1 MKKIFLAC
9 ALLMAS
15 FGYAQTVGGYWYGP
29 AFAQTKNSASNYLIE
44 LILKDNN
51 GKLQGALNYY
61 FKNSF
66 RSVPVNGSYN
76 AKTRYITLHDIP
88 VTYFGS
94 FIDMEIDCTMDL
106 VATYRKS
113 KTESTLVGYFT
124 GKPGYKYTCIDLNF
138 NLVLNTD
145 ASNMDSVF
153 QALRNF
159 KETHQVWKPTAAD
172 TITDVNIIQRK
183 VVNYVV
189 NNEFKKREIDIVQ
202 EIEVESDSITLDFY
216 DNGEIDGDS
225 ISVFVNK
232 DLLAY
237 NRIIS
242 TRSVH
247 FDIKLDTT
255 LAFNE
260 VSMFA
265 DNLGSIPPN
274 TALMIVSDGKNR
286 FEIRLTSNFEKNATI
301 RIRRKNLPK

>member
-1 MKKIFLAC
+1 MIKKIFLAC
-9 ALLMAS
+9 ALLTAS

-76 AKTRYITLHDIP
+76 AKTRYITLHDVP

-94 FIDMEIDCTMDL
+94 FVDMEIDCTMDL

-159 KETHQVWKPTAAD
+159 KETHQVWKPTATD

-189 NNEFKKREIDIVQ
+189 NNEFKKREIDVVQ

-216 DNGEIDGDS
+216 DNGETDGDS

-255 LAFNE
+255 LEYNE
-260 VSMFA
+260 ISMFA

-301 RIRRKNLPK
+301 RVRKKKR